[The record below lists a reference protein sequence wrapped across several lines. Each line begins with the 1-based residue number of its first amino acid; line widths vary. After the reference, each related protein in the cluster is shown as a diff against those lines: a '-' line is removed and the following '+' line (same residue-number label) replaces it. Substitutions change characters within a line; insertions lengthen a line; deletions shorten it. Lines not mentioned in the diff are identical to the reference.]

1 MKIFIQGVVQGVGF
15 RPTVYRIA
23 KRMGL
28 KGYVRNNGS
37 NVEICLDKEHKK
49 FLTVLKNELPVNARI
64 DDIKTEES
72 NDRYDGFTILESSN
86 GFRYSTIPPDT
97 GICDDCL
104 SELFDK
110 KNRRYLYPF
119 TNCTNC
125 GARFSLIKDVPYD
138 RKNTSM
144 ADFVLCE
151 SCRKEYV
158 SPDNRR
164 FHAQTISCPEHG
176 PEYVLYDK
184 NKKIVDGNIKRF
196 AELLDK
202 GIIGVLKGWGGMHIC
217 CGLNDIKKMRK
228 WYKREYK
235 PFAVML
241 KDMDTVRKYVEI
253 TDDEKK
259 ILTSVQKPVVLLK
272 KKDDKKINQIL
283 EDISPG
289 LPNIGVM
296 LPYSGIH
303 HILFHYMKND
313 GVVLTSANIHD
324 EPMII
329 NHDVFNLGADYY
341 LLHNRKIVN
350 RCDDSVIRTYKN
362 RKFFIRKSRGW
373 IPMKIDVD
381 YDNNVVS
388 AGAEQNISSSVS
400 KNSAVYS
407 SQYIGNVRYY
417 PTFLFLEESTFYLM
431 HLLGVKSVDGVGID
445 LHPRYVTRKFG
456 EKISEKHDA
465 ELFEIQHHWAHA
477 VSLMVDNKINE
488 SIVALTLDGT
498 GYGND
503 NKIWG
508 GEVLLSNYNS
518 FERVG
523 SLEEIPL
530 IGGDAS
536 VKDPRRV
543 VFAIFEKIGI
553 DADINDYFDE
563 KESDIFRKSMKNAPL
578 TTSFGRILDAL
589 SCYLNI
595 CQRQTYDGEPAMK
608 LEKYLEDGRLKYGFD
623 VDIVNRER
631 KIVGTIDMFRQ
642 LVDYTKN
649 KSISKQKK
657 SDLSY
662 SFVYHLLKELIRIAV
677 EKADEKG
684 IKYIGITGGVSYN
697 TTITKIV
704 ESFIK
709 KSNKKF
715 LTHDNIPNG
724 DEGISVGQ
732 NAIVGHKLK

>member
-1 MKIFIQGVVQGVGF
+1 MKIFIRGIVQGVGF

-37 NVEICLDKEHKK
+37 NVEICVDKEYKK
-49 FLTVLKNELPVNARI
+49 FLFVLENELPVNARI
-64 DDIKTEES
+64 DDIKVRESSEKYDDFIILKSS
-72 NDRYDGFTILESSN
+72 ND
-86 GFRYSTIPPDT
+86 FRHSTIPPDT

-119 TNCTNC
+119 TNCTSC

-144 ADFVLCE
+144 DEFVLCE
-151 SCRKEYV
+151 TCRKEYV

-217 CGLNDIKKMRK
+217 CSLNAVKKMRE

-241 KDMDTVRKYVEI
+241 KDMNTVKKYTEI
-253 TDDEKK
+253 TDEEKK
-259 ILTSVQKPVVLLK
+259 ILASAQKPVVLLK
-272 KKDDKKINQIL
+272 KKINKKINQIL

-329 NHDVFNLGADYY
+329 NDDVFNLGADYY

-350 RCDDSVIRTYKN
+350 RCDDSVIRMYKN

-373 IPMKIDVD
+373 VPAKMDVD
-381 YDNNVVS
+381 YDSNVVS
-388 AGAEQNISSSVS
+388 VGAEQNIYSSVS
-400 KNSAVYS
+400 KKKCVYS

-417 PTFLFLEESTFYLM
+417 PTFLFLEESTNHLM
-431 HLLGVKSVDGVGID
+431 RLLGVSSVDGVGID
-445 LHPRYVTRKFG
+445 CHPRYVTRKFG
-456 EKISEKHDA
+456 GKISEKYDA

-488 SIVALTLDGT
+488 SIVALALDGA
-498 GYGND
+498 GYGSD
-503 NKIWG
+503 GKIWG
-508 GEVLLSNYNS
+508 GEVLLSDYNS

-523 SLEEIPL
+523 SLNEIPL
-530 IGGDAS
+530 IGGDMA

-553 DADINDYFDE
+553 NNNYFDE
-563 KESDIFRKSMKNAPL
+563 KESDILRKSMKNAPL
-578 TTSFGRILDAL
+578 TTSFGRVLDAL
-589 SCYLNI
+589 SCYFDV
-595 CQRQTYDGEPAMK
+595 CQKQTYDGEPAIK
-608 LEKYLEDGRLKYGFD
+608 LEKYLEDGRLKYDFD
-623 VDIVNRER
+623 VRIVNRER

-642 LVDYTKN
+642 LIDYTRN
-649 KSISKQKK
+649 KKISEKEK

-662 SFVYHLLKELIRIAV
+662 SFVYYLLKELTRIVV
-677 EKADEKG
+677 EKADEKDV
-684 IKYIGITGGVSYN
+684 KYIGVTGGVSYN
-697 TTITKIV
+697 TAITKIV
-704 ESFIK
+704 ESFVK

-715 LTHDNIPNG
+715 LTHNNILNG
-724 DEGISVGQ
+724 DGGISVGQ
-732 NAIVGHKLK
+732 NAVVGHKLK